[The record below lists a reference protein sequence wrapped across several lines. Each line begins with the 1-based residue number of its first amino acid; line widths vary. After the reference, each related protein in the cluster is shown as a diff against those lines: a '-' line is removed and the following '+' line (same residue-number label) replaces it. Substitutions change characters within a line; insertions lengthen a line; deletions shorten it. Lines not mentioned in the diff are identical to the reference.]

1 MVDVSKPSQDLA
13 SNDKLKE
20 MFGKFKESQQGSKQK
35 ALDEL
40 NKSLDKVQPTA
51 EKIKASLLKRHKK
64 EILGVVLTMR
74 PSAPKPGETPTMTP
88 NLIVVSELRNKTP
101 KEKIITKLLF
111 LLFV

>member
-1 MVDVSKPSQDLA
+1 MVNSSNSSQDLA

-35 ALDEL
+35 ALEDL
-40 NKSLDKVQPTA
+40 NKTLDKVQPTA
-51 EKIKASLLKRHKK
+51 EKIKDSLLKRHKK

-88 NLIVVSELRNKTP
+88 NLIIVSELRNKSP
-101 KEKIITKLLF
+101 N
-111 LLFV
+111 